1 MAVLASVAEPR
12 LVYLRMTGDALR
24 ADAGRFH
31 VSVVVAGLALRLG
44 VTPCETQARMVLP
57 DVGDFGPV
65 GLAVAGDAFRSI
77 KRAVVGI
84 LVARHA
90 LGLQS
95 EKRSV
100 AAPIP
105 NVVAVLTLNRTVSA
119 LERPTRLTVIKP
131 VRRAAG
137 PTNELRS
144 PSEVL
149 DVTVT
154 TLLPAILAPMQPGLF
169 IYLRTQV
176 VMTREA
182 SISVEPSSGR
192 VTLATVRVAID
203 VRVVARELSGRQK
216 LSARRARH
224 QRSGNRSYYHQA
236 AHDQQRCD
244 ASSHSE
250 KIQRYP

>member
-12 LVYLRMTGDALR
+12 LVYLRMAGDALR
-24 ADAGRFH
+24 ADAGRLH

-65 GLAVAGDAFRSI
+65 GFVVAGDAFRST

-84 LVARHA
+84 LVTRHA
-90 LGLQS
+90 LGLQP

-100 AAPIP
+100 APPIP
-105 NVVAVLTLNRTVSA
+105 NVVTVLTLDRTVSA

-131 VRRAAG
+131 VRCAAG

-154 TLLPAILAPMQPGLF
+154 TLLPTILAPVQPGLF
-169 IYLRTQV
+169 LYLRTQV
-176 VMTREA
+176 VVTREA

-192 VTLATVRVAID
+192 VTLAAVGVIYFF
-203 VRVVARELSGRQK
+203 
-216 LSARRARH
+216 RRTPSPSRNDK
-224 QRSGNRSYYHQA
+224 SN
-236 AHDQQRCD
+236 
-244 ASSHSE
+244 
-250 KIQRYP
+250 